1 MQMPSSTYK
10 LIKDT
15 LEFAQEVAKK
25 KKFLLASAEDAS
37 FFSKT
42 EKKVQPIAQPA
53 PKILAQLPEQPK
65 QAPVRI
71 SPPLSQHSPKPVLVP
86 ESSWKEALMQH
97 FPHLVFKEPP
107 DDLQA
112 QESASVWKKYQ
123 LNTPVLI
130 LTFGE
135 ELEFLKSLAKAI
147 QTHLA
152 PVKIINAALFEKENT
167 WKLLFES
174 NTFQLV
180 LVFEA
185 HLKPYLK
192 TWTGSKVPFLF
203 LHPEMK
209 KDKAPLWKKL
219 CQILKK

>member
-1 MQMPSSTYK
+1 MQMLSSTYK
-10 LIKDT
+10 HLIHDT

-25 KKFLLASAEDAS
+25 KKYLLASAEDAA

-42 EKKVQPIAQPA
+42 EKKEQPVVQPA
-53 PKILAQLPEQPK
+53 PKILAPLPPQPK
-65 QAPVRI
+65 QAPI
-71 SPPLSQHSPKPVLVP
+71 HIAPTTPKPVLVP
-86 ESSWKEALMQH
+86 EGSWKEALMQH

-107 DDLQA
+107 NDLQA
-112 QESASVWKKYQ
+112 KESASVWKKYQ

-130 LTFGE
+130 LSFGE
-135 ELEFLKSLAKAI
+135 ELEFLKNLAKAI
-147 QTHLA
+147 QTHLS
-152 PVKIINAALFEKENT
+152 PVKIINAAAFEKENT